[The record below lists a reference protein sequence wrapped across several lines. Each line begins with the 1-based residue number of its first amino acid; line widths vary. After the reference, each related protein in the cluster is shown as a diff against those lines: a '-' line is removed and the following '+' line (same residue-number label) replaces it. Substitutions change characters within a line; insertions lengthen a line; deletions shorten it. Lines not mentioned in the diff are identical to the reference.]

1 MSTNDVAKAASRI
14 ITLDENNTS
23 SSPSIPPLYKPRK
36 VHVKEYWEIISL
48 VAIYV
53 NESKECKTSDAVK
66 A

>member
-1 MSTNDVAKAASRI
+1 
-14 ITLDENNTS
+14 
-23 SSPSIPPLYKPRK
+23 
-36 VHVKEYWEIISL
+36 